1 MLTRHKHSVKEP
13 RAEGSPEAS
22 PEARS
27 QSTEVVEEKRDS
39 EPGLPEPCNPE
50 SLADPGFHG
59 VSQP

>member
-1 MLTRHKHSVKEP
+1 M
-13 RAEGSPEAS
+13 EGSPEAS